1 MPAINE
7 VKTPGLLNFNA
18 IAKAINETH
27 RYNINLGWITEVDSY
42 YKQYIYNYL
51 QPAFQWLSGTLLT
64 LHTDN
69 GQAIISTNFGKCL
82 MYYLGDQVAGE
93 KLFFK
98 PVLKTN
104 ASTLDVAKANNWAE
118 DTNFQSAVTKGI
130 ILSLATGTSLLKVNV
145 SEDGEPWVECVRLD
159 NAYFLTDFRG
169 KVVSAKFLIRNYVNT
184 LTDEK
189 ENDQFY
195 LVEERYYKNENAKI
209 IDTGKS
215 FIPQKANKV
224 PYVRYSIVRSS
235 AQSNQ
240 VQGVNLAGQTLDW
253 KQTPEAIRKMI
264 KRDYNAIIIGEEQRL
279 NLPNIGVELLTNDH
293 GDISHPI
300 DIGFGRSLLI
310 DIESD
315 LITYDIA
322 CSYKIRDMYLGKGTL
337 YVPSGLSLG
346 SIVQDVTGN
355 GTLDEQMGDKPVEL
369 VPGVDPENQQY
380 IVVQFKLRADE
391 WQQIIN
397 DSMRNI
403 SGKLGIPPKILN
415 AALATYG
422 GATAT
427 QIDSE
432 DDAGLAFIYQHR
444 HYFRGAVNRI
454 AKTCFNVLGI
464 QNEIDVEFG
473 SPSIVN
479 KDRLIN
485 RNIKLYQ
492 SGLISA
498 EEAVRNINPDDD
510 ETSLLPKIKSAE
522 DREDLAL
529 DMGIN
534 PINDKAVSIST
545 NESPLG
551 NDNYKGTTDTAV
563 GKVN

>member
-1 MPAINE
+1 MSAINE

-169 KVVSAKFLIRNYVNT
+169 KVISAKFLIRNYVNT
-184 LTDEK
+184 LSDKK

-195 LVEERYYKNENAKI
+195 LVEERYYKNEKAKI

-215 FIPQKANKV
+215 FIAQKANKV
-224 PYVRYSIVRSS
+224 PYVKYSIVRSS
-235 AQSNQ
+235 SQSNQ

-355 GTLDEQMGDKPVEL
+355 GTLDEQMGDKPIEL

-454 AKTCFNVLGI
+454 AKTCFNVLGL

>member
-1 MPAINE
+1 MSAINE

-51 QPAFQWLSGTLLT
+51 QPSFQWLSGTLLT

-98 PVLKTN
+98 PALKTSN
-104 ASTLDVAKANNWAE
+104 ATLDVARANKWAE
-118 DTNFQSAVTKGI
+118 ETNFQSAVTKGV

-145 SEDGEPWVECVRLD
+145 SEDGEPWVESVRLD
-159 NAYFLTDFRG
+159 NAYFITDFRG
-169 KVVSAKFLIRNYVNT
+169 RVISAKFLIRNYVNT
-184 LTDEK
+184 LTDKK

-195 LVEERYYKNENAKI
+195 LVEERYYKSEAAKI

-215 FIPQKANKV
+215 FIAQKANKV
-224 PYVRYSIVRSS
+224 PYVKYSIVR
-235 AQSNQ
+235 AAPQSNQ
-240 VQGVNLAGQTLDW
+240 VQGVELSGQTLDW

-264 KRDYNAIIIGEEQRL
+264 KRDYNAIKIGEEQRL

-293 GDISHPI
+293 GDVSHPI

-397 DSMRNI
+397 DSMKNI

-444 HYFRGAVNRI
+444 HYFRGAVNRV
-454 AKTCFNVLGI
+454 AKTCFSILGI

-473 SPSIVN
+473 SPSIIN

>member
-1 MPAINE
+1 MSAINE

-51 QPAFQWLSGTLLT
+51 LPAFQWLSGTLLT

-98 PVLKTN
+98 PVLKTGG
-104 ASTLDVAKANNWAE
+104 ATLDVAKANNWAE
-118 DTNFQSAVTKGI
+118 DTNFQSAVTKGV

-145 SEDGEPWVECVRLD
+145 SEDGEPWVESVRLD

-184 LTDEK
+184 LTDKK

-195 LVEERYYKNENAKI
+195 LVEERYYKSEAAKI
-209 IDTGKS
+209 IDTGKT
-215 FIPQKANKV
+215 FIAQKANKV
-224 PYVRYSIVRSS
+224 PYVKYSIVR
-235 AQSNQ
+235 AAPQSNQ

-293 GDISHPI
+293 GDVSHPI

-397 DSMRNI
+397 DSMKNI

-454 AKTCFNVLGI
+454 AKTCFKVLGLE
-464 QNEIDVEFG
+464 NEIDVEFG
-473 SPSIVN
+473 SPSIIN

-529 DMGIN
+529 DMGMN

-545 NESPLG
+545 SESPLG

>member
-1 MPAINE
+1 MSAINE

-98 PVLKTN
+98 PALKTN
-104 ASTLDVAKANNWAE
+104 SSTLDVAKANNWAE

-169 KVVSAKFLIRNYVNT
+169 KVISAKFLIRNYVNT
-184 LTDEK
+184 LTDKK

-346 SIVQDVTGN
+346 SIAQDVTGN

-380 IVVQFKLRADE
+380 IVIQFKLRADE

-454 AKTCFNVLGI
+454 AKTCFNVLGL

-498 EEAVRNINPDDD
+498 KEAVRNINPDDD

>member
-1 MPAINE
+1 MSAINE

-98 PVLKTN
+98 PALKTSS
-104 ASTLDVAKANNWAE
+104 STLEVARANTWAE

-145 SEDGEPWVECVRLD
+145 SEDGEPWVESVRLD

-184 LTDEK
+184 LSDKK

-195 LVEERYYKNENAKI
+195 LVEERYYKNEPAKI

-215 FIPQKANKV
+215 FIAQKANKV

-235 AQSNQ
+235 SQSNQ
-240 VQGVNLAGQTLDW
+240 VQGVNLTGQTLDW
-253 KQTPEAIRKMI
+253 KQTPEAIRRMI
-264 KRDYNAIIIGEEQRL
+264 KRDYNAIKIGEEQRL
-279 NLPNIGVELLTNDH
+279 NLPNIGVELLCNDH

-522 DREDLAL
+522 DREDLAI
-529 DMGIN
+529 DMGVN

>member
-7 VKTPGLLNFNA
+7 VKTPALLNFNA

-42 YKQYIYNYL
+42 YKQYIYDYL

-98 PVLKTN
+98 PALKTN
-104 ASTLDVAKANNWAE
+104 SSTLDVARANKWAE
-118 DTNFQSAVTKGI
+118 ETNFQSAVTKGV
-130 ILSLATGTSLLKVNV
+130 ILSLAVGTSLLKVNV
-145 SEDGEPWVECVRLD
+145 SEDGEPWVESVRLD

-169 KVVSAKFLIRNYVNT
+169 KIISAKFLIRNYVNT
-184 LTDEK
+184 LSDK
-189 ENDQFY
+189 NENDQFY
-195 LVEERYYKNENAKI
+195 LVEERYYKNEKAKI

-215 FIPQKANKV
+215 FIAQKANKV
-224 PYVRYSIVRSS
+224 PYVKYSIVRS
-235 AQSNQ
+235 APQSNQ
-240 VQGVNLAGQTLDW
+240 VQGVNLTGQTLDW

-264 KRDYNAIIIGEEQRL
+264 KRDYNAIKIGEEQRL
-279 NLPNIGVELLTNDH
+279 NLPNIGVELLINDH
-293 GDISHPI
+293 GDVSHPI

-346 SIVQDVTGN
+346 SIMQDVTGN

-397 DSMRNI
+397 DSMKNI

-415 AALATYG
+415 AALATYS

-444 HYFRGAVNRI
+444 HYFRGAVNSI
-454 AKTCFNVLGI
+454 AKTCFSVLGI

-473 SPSIVN
+473 SPSIIN

-510 ETSLLPKIKSAE
+510 EMSLIPKIKSAE

>member
-1 MPAINE
+1 MSAINE

-69 GQAIISTNFGKCL
+69 GQDIISTNFGKCL

-104 ASTLDVAKANNWAE
+104 ASTIDVAKANNWAE

-145 SEDGEPWVECVRLD
+145 SEDGEPWVESVRLD

-169 KVVSAKFLIRNYVNT
+169 KVISAKFLIRNYVNT
-184 LTDEK
+184 LSDKK

-195 LVEERYYKNENAKI
+195 LVEERYYKNEKAKI
-209 IDTGKS
+209 IDTGTS
-215 FIPQKANKV
+215 FIAQKANKV
-224 PYVRYSIVRSS
+224 PYVKYSIVRSS
-235 AQSNQ
+235 SQSNQ
-240 VQGVNLAGQTLDW
+240 VQGVSLTGQTLDW
-253 KQTPEAIRKMI
+253 KQTPEAIRRMI
-264 KRDYNAIIIGEEQRL
+264 KRDYNAIMIGEEQRL
-279 NLPNIGVELLTNDH
+279 NLPNIGVELLCNDH

-415 AALATYG
+415 AALATYV

-473 SPSIVN
+473 SPSVVN

-529 DMGIN
+529 DMGLN
-534 PINDKAVSIST
+534 PNENKAVSIST

>member
-1 MPAINE
+1 MSAINE

-51 QPAFQWLSGTLLT
+51 LPAFQWLSGTLLT

-98 PVLKTN
+98 PVLKTGD
-104 ASTLDVAKANNWAE
+104 ATLDVAKANTWAE
-118 DTNFQSAVTKGI
+118 DTNFQSAVTKGV

-145 SEDGEPWVECVRLD
+145 SEDGEPWVESVRLD

-169 KVVSAKFLIRNYVNT
+169 RVISAKFLIRNYVNT
-184 LTDEK
+184 LTDKK

-195 LVEERYYKNENAKI
+195 LVEERYYKSEAAKI
-209 IDTGKS
+209 IDTGKT

-224 PYVRYSIVRSS
+224 PYVKYSIVR
-235 AQSNQ
+235 AAPQSNQ
-240 VQGVNLAGQTLDW
+240 VQGVNLTGQTLDW

-279 NLPNIGVELLTNDH
+279 NLPNIGVELLANDH
-293 GDISHPI
+293 GDVSHPI

-397 DSMRNI
+397 DSMKNI

-454 AKTCFNVLGI
+454 AKTCFKVLGLE
-464 QNEIDVEFG
+464 NEIDVEFG
-473 SPSIVN
+473 SPSIIN

-534 PINDKAVSIST
+534 PINDNAVSIST

>member
-1 MPAINE
+1 MSAINE

-184 LTDEK
+184 LTDKK

-195 LVEERYYKNENAKI
+195 LVEERYYKNEKAKI

-215 FIPQKANKV
+215 FIAQKANKV
-224 PYVRYSIVRSS
+224 PYVKYSIVRSS

-253 KQTPEAIRKMI
+253 KQTPESIRKMI

-279 NLPNIGVELLTNDH
+279 NLPNIGVELLCNDH

-454 AKTCFNVLGI
+454 AKTCFNVLGL

-551 NDNYKGTTDTAV
+551 NDNYKGTTETAV

>member
-1 MPAINE
+1 MSAINE
-7 VKTPGLLNFNA
+7 VKSPGLLNFNA

-27 RYNINLGWITEVDSY
+27 RFNINLGWITEVDSY
-42 YKQYIYNYL
+42 YKQYIYNHL
-51 QPAFQWLSGTLLT
+51 LPSFQWLSGTSLT

-69 GQAIISTNFGKCL
+69 GQGIIATNFGKCL

-98 PVLKTN
+98 PVLKTD
-104 ASTLDVAKANNWAE
+104 ASTLDVAKANTWAE
-118 DTNFQSAVTKGI
+118 ETNFQSAITKGI
-130 ILSLATGTSLLKVNV
+130 ILSLATGTSLLKANV
-145 SEDGEPWVECVRLD
+145 SEDGEPWVESVRLD

-169 KVVSAKFLIRNYVNT
+169 RVISAKFLIRNYVNT
-184 LTDEK
+184 LTGK
-189 ENDQFY
+189 GENNQFY
-195 LVEERYYKNENAKI
+195 LVEERYYKEEKAKI
-209 IDTGKS
+209 IDTGKA
-215 FIPQKANKV
+215 FIPQKASKA
-224 PYVRYSIVRSS
+224 PYVKYSIVRSS
-235 AQSNQ
+235 SQSNQ
-240 VQGVNLAGQTLDW
+240 VQGVNLSGQTLDW

-264 KRDYNAIIIGEEQRL
+264 KRDYNAIKIGEEQRL
-279 NLPNIGVELLTNDH
+279 NLPDIGVELLTNDN
-293 GDISHPI
+293 GDVSHPI

-322 CSYKIRDMYLGKGTL
+322 VSYKIRDMYLGKGTL

-380 IVVQFKLRADE
+380 IVVQFKLRAEE
-391 WQQIIN
+391 WQQVIN
-397 DSMRNI
+397 DSMKNI

-454 AKTCFNVLGI
+454 AKTCFSILGI

-473 SPSIVN
+473 SPSIIN

-522 DREDLAL
+522 DRENMAVEL
-529 DMGIN
+529 GIN
-534 PINDKAVSIST
+534 PVNDKSVSIST

>member
-1 MPAINE
+1 MSAINE

-104 ASTLDVAKANNWAE
+104 ASTIDVAQANKWAE

-145 SEDGEPWVECVRLD
+145 TEDGEPWVESVRLD

-184 LTDEK
+184 LSDK
-189 ENDQFY
+189 NENDQFY
-195 LVEERYYKNENAKI
+195 LVEERYYKNEKAKI

-215 FIPQKANKV
+215 FIAQKANKV

-240 VQGVNLAGQTLDW
+240 VQGVNLTGQTLDW
-253 KQTPEAIRKMI
+253 KQTPEAIRRMI
-264 KRDYNAIIIGEEQRL
+264 KRDYNAIMIGEEQRL
-279 NLPNIGVELLTNDH
+279 NLPNIGVELLCNDH

-454 AKTCFNVLGI
+454 AKTCFNVLGL

-522 DREDLAL
+522 DREDLAI
-529 DMGIN
+529 DMGLN
-534 PINDKAVSIST
+534 PSDNKAVSIST

>member
-1 MPAINE
+1 MSAINE

-104 ASTLDVAKANNWAE
+104 ASTLDVAKANTWAE

-145 SEDGEPWVECVRLD
+145 SEDGDPWVECVRLD

-169 KVVSAKFLIRNYVNT
+169 KVISAKFLIRNYVNT
-184 LTDEK
+184 LSDK
-189 ENDQFY
+189 NENDQFY
-195 LVEERYYKNENAKI
+195 LVEERYYKNEQAKI

-215 FIPQKANKV
+215 FIAQKANKV
-224 PYVRYSIVRSS
+224 PYVKYSIVRSS
-235 AQSNQ
+235 PQSNQ

-253 KQTPEAIRKMI
+253 KQTPEAIRRMI

-454 AKTCFNVLGI
+454 AKTCFSVLGL

>member
-1 MPAINE
+1 MSAINE

-27 RYNINLGWITEVDSY
+27 RFNINLGWITEVDSY
-42 YKQYIYNYL
+42 YKQYIYDHL
-51 QPAFQWLSGTLLT
+51 RPSFQWLSGTSLT

-69 GQAIISTNFGKCL
+69 GQGIIATNFGKCL

-98 PVLKTN
+98 PALKN
-104 ASTLDVAKANNWAE
+104 NSSTLDVAKANTWAE
-118 DTNFQSAVTKGI
+118 ETNFQSAITKGI
-130 ILSLATGTSLLKVNV
+130 ILSLATGTSLLKANV
-145 SEDGEPWVECVRLD
+145 SEDGEPWVESVRLD

-169 KVVSAKFLIRNYVNT
+169 KVISAKFLIRNYVNT
-184 LTDEK
+184 LTGKDE
-189 ENDQFY
+189 NNQFY
-195 LVEERYYKNENAKI
+195 LVEERYYKEEKAKI
-209 IDTGKS
+209 IDTGKA
-215 FIPQKANKV
+215 FIPQKSSKA
-224 PYVRYSIVRSS
+224 PYVKYSIVRSS
-235 AQSNQ
+235 PQSNQ
-240 VQGVNLAGQTLDW
+240 VQGVNLSGQTLDW

-264 KRDYNAIIIGEEQRL
+264 KRDYNAIKIGEEQRL
-279 NLPNIGVELLTNDH
+279 NLPDIGVELLTNDN

-322 CSYKIRDMYLGKGTL
+322 SSYKIRDMYLGKGTL

-380 IVVQFKLRADE
+380 IVVQFKLRAEE

-454 AKTCFNVLGI
+454 AKTCFSILGI
-464 QNEIDVEFG
+464 QSKIDVEFG
-473 SPSIVN
+473 SPSIIN

-522 DREDLAL
+522 DRENMAVEL
-529 DMGIN
+529 GIN
-534 PINDKAVSIST
+534 PVNDKSVSIST

>member
-1 MPAINE
+1 MSAINE

-104 ASTLDVAKANNWAE
+104 ASTLDVAKANTWAE

-169 KVVSAKFLIRNYVNT
+169 KVISAKFLIRNYVNT
-184 LTDEK
+184 LSDK
-189 ENDQFY
+189 NENDQFY

-215 FIPQKANKV
+215 FIAQKANKV
-224 PYVRYSIVRSS
+224 PYVKYSIVRSS

-264 KRDYNAIIIGEEQRL
+264 KRDYNAIKIGEEQRL

-355 GTLDEQMGDKPVEL
+355 GTLDEQMGDKPIEL

>member
-1 MPAINE
+1 MSAINE

-42 YKQYIYNYL
+42 YKQYIYDHL
-51 QPAFQWLSGTLLT
+51 RPSFQWLSGTSLT

-69 GQAIISTNFGKCL
+69 GQGIIATNFGKCL

-98 PVLKTN
+98 PVLKN
-104 ASTLDVAKANNWAE
+104 NSSTLDVAKANTWAE
-118 DTNFQSAVTKGI
+118 ATNFQSAITKGI
-130 ILSLATGTSLLKVNV
+130 ILSLATGTSLLKANV
-145 SEDGEPWVECVRLD
+145 SEDGEPWVESVRLD

-169 KVVSAKFLIRNYVNT
+169 RVISAKFLIRNYVNT
-184 LTDEK
+184 LTGKDE
-189 ENDQFY
+189 NNQFY
-195 LVEERYYKNENAKI
+195 LVEERYYKEEKAKI
-209 IDTGKS
+209 IDTGKA
-215 FIPQKANKV
+215 FIPQKSSKA
-224 PYVRYSIVRSS
+224 PYVKYSIVRSS
-235 AQSNQ
+235 PQSNQ
-240 VQGVNLAGQTLDW
+240 VQGVNLSGQTLDW

-264 KRDYNAIIIGEEQRL
+264 KRDYNAIKIGEEQRL
-279 NLPNIGVELLTNDH
+279 NLPDIGVELLTNDN

-380 IVVQFKLRADE
+380 IVVQFKLRAEE
-391 WQQIIN
+391 WQQVIN
-397 DSMRNI
+397 DSMKNI

-454 AKTCFNVLGI
+454 AKTCFSILGI
-464 QNEIDVEFG
+464 QNQIDVEFG
-473 SPSIVN
+473 SPSIIN

-522 DREDLAL
+522 DRENMAVEL
-529 DMGIN
+529 GIN
-534 PINDKAVSIST
+534 PVDNKAVSIST

>member
-1 MPAINE
+1 MSAINE

-27 RYNINLGWITEVDSY
+27 RFNINLGWITEVDSY
-42 YKQYIYNYL
+42 YKQYIYDHL
-51 QPAFQWLSGTLLT
+51 RPSFQWLSGTSLT

-69 GQAIISTNFGKCL
+69 GQGIIATNFGKCL

-98 PVLKTN
+98 PVLKTD
-104 ASTLDVAKANNWAE
+104 ASTLDVAKANTWAE
-118 DTNFQSAVTKGI
+118 ETNFQSAITKGI
-130 ILSLATGTSLLKVNV
+130 ILSLATGTSLLKANV
-145 SEDGEPWVECVRLD
+145 SEDGEPWVESVRLD

-169 KVVSAKFLIRNYVNT
+169 RVVSAKFLIRNYVNT
-184 LTDEK
+184 LTGK
-189 ENDQFY
+189 GENNQFY
-195 LVEERYYKNENAKI
+195 LVEERYYKEEKAKI
-209 IDTGKS
+209 IDTGKT
-215 FIPQKANKV
+215 FIPQKASKA
-224 PYVRYSIVRSS
+224 PYVKYSIVRSS
-235 AQSNQ
+235 PQSNQ
-240 VQGVNLAGQTLDW
+240 VQGVNLSGQTLDW

-264 KRDYNAIIIGEEQRL
+264 KRDYNAIKIGEEQRL
-279 NLPNIGVELLTNDH
+279 NLPDIGVELLTNDN

-322 CSYKIRDMYLGKGTL
+322 SSYKIRDMYLGKGTL

-380 IVVQFKLRADE
+380 IVVQFKLRAEE
-391 WQQIIN
+391 WQQVIN
-397 DSMRNI
+397 DSMKNI

-454 AKTCFNVLGI
+454 AKTCFSVLGI
-464 QNEIDVEFG
+464 QNQIDVEFG
-473 SPSIVN
+473 SPSIIN

-522 DREDLAL
+522 DRENMAVEL
-529 DMGIN
+529 GIN
-534 PINDKAVSIST
+534 PVNDKAVSIST

>member
-1 MPAINE
+1 MSAINE

-169 KVVSAKFLIRNYVNT
+169 KVVFAKFLIRNYVNT
-184 LTDEK
+184 LSDK
-189 ENDQFY
+189 NENDQFY
-195 LVEERYYKNENAKI
+195 LVEERYYKNEKAKI

-215 FIPQKANKV
+215 FIAQKANKV
-224 PYVRYSIVRSS
+224 PYVKYSIVRSS
-235 AQSNQ
+235 PQSNQ
-240 VQGVNLAGQTLDW
+240 VQGVNLTGQTLDW

-264 KRDYNAIIIGEEQRL
+264 KRDYNAIKIGEEQRL
-279 NLPNIGVELLTNDH
+279 NLPNIGVELLNNDH

-534 PINDKAVSIST
+534 PINDKNVSIST

>member
-1 MPAINE
+1 MSAINE

-51 QPAFQWLSGTLLT
+51 QPSFQWLSGSLLT

-69 GQAIISTNFGKCL
+69 GQSIISTNFGKCL

-98 PVLKTN
+98 PALKTSN
-104 ASTLDVAKANNWAE
+104 ATLDVARANKWAE
-118 DTNFQSAVTKGI
+118 ETNFQSAVTKGV

-145 SEDGEPWVECVRLD
+145 SEDGEPWVESVRLD

-169 KVVSAKFLIRNYVNT
+169 RVISAKFLIRNYVNT
-184 LTDEK
+184 LTDKK

-195 LVEERYYKNENAKI
+195 LVEERYYKNEKAKI

-215 FIPQKANKV
+215 FIAQKANKV
-224 PYVRYSIVRSS
+224 PYVKYSIVR
-235 AQSNQ
+235 AAPQSNQ
-240 VQGVNLAGQTLDW
+240 VQGVELSGQTLDW
-253 KQTPEAIRKMI
+253 KQTPEAIRKII
-264 KRDYNAIIIGEEQRL
+264 KRDYNAIKIGEEQRL

-293 GDISHPI
+293 GDVSHPI

-397 DSMRNI
+397 DSMKNI

-454 AKTCFNVLGI
+454 AKTCFKVLGLE
-464 QNEIDVEFG
+464 NEIDVEFG
-473 SPSIVN
+473 SPSIIN

-529 DMGIN
+529 ELGIN

>member
-1 MPAINE
+1 MSAINE

-51 QPAFQWLSGTLLT
+51 QPSFQWLSGTLLT

-98 PVLKTN
+98 PALKTSN
-104 ASTLDVAKANNWAE
+104 ATLDVARANKWAE
-118 DTNFQSAVTKGI
+118 ETNFQSAVTKGV

-145 SEDGEPWVECVRLD
+145 SEDGEPWVESVRLD

-169 KVVSAKFLIRNYVNT
+169 RVISAKFLIRNYVNT
-184 LTDEK
+184 LTDKK

-195 LVEERYYKNENAKI
+195 LVEERYYKSEAAKI

-215 FIPQKANKV
+215 FIAQKANKV
-224 PYVRYSIVRSS
+224 PYVKYSIVR
-235 AQSNQ
+235 AAPQSNQ
-240 VQGVNLAGQTLDW
+240 VQGVELSGQTLDW

-264 KRDYNAIIIGEEQRL
+264 KRDYNAIKIGEEQRL

-293 GDISHPI
+293 GDVSHPI

-397 DSMRNI
+397 DSMKNI

-444 HYFRGAVNRI
+444 HYFRGAVNRV
-454 AKTCFNVLGI
+454 AKTCFSILGI

-473 SPSIVN
+473 SPSIIN

-529 DMGIN
+529 DMRIN

>member
-1 MPAINE
+1 MSAINE

-51 QPAFQWLSGTLLT
+51 LPAFQWLSGTLLT

-98 PVLKTN
+98 PVLKTGE
-104 ASTLDVAKANNWAE
+104 ATLDVARANNWAE
-118 DTNFQSAVTKGI
+118 DTNFQSAVTKGV

-145 SEDGEPWVECVRLD
+145 SEDGEPWVESVRLD

-184 LTDEK
+184 LSDKK

-195 LVEERYYKNENAKI
+195 LVEERYYKNEKAKI
-209 IDTGKS
+209 IDTGSS
-215 FIPQKANKV
+215 FIAQKANKV
-224 PYVRYSIVRSS
+224 PYVKYSIVRSS

-240 VQGVNLAGQTLDW
+240 VQGVNLTGQPLDW

-279 NLPNIGVELLTNDH
+279 NLPDIGVELLTNDH
-293 GDISHPI
+293 GDVSHPI

-346 SIVQDVTGN
+346 SIMQDVTGN

-397 DSMRNI
+397 DSMKNI

-454 AKTCFNVLGI
+454 AKTCFKVLGI

-473 SPSIVN
+473 SPSIIN

-510 ETSLLPKIKSAE
+510 ETSLLPKIKTAE
-522 DREDLAL
+522 DRENLAI
-529 DMGIN
+529 DMGMSPVN
-534 PINDKAVSIST
+534 EKAVSIST

>member
-1 MPAINE
+1 MSAINE

-169 KVVSAKFLIRNYVNT
+169 KVISAKFLIRNYVNT
-184 LTDEK
+184 LTDKK

-215 FIPQKANKV
+215 FIAQKANKV
-224 PYVRYSIVRSS
+224 PYVKYSIVRSS

-355 GTLDEQMGDKPVEL
+355 GTLDEQMGDKPIEL

-454 AKTCFNVLGI
+454 AKTCFNVLGL

>member
-1 MPAINE
+1 
-7 VKTPGLLNFNA
+7 
-18 IAKAINETH
+18 
-27 RYNINLGWITEVDSY
+27 
-42 YKQYIYNYL
+42 
-51 QPAFQWLSGTLLT
+51 
-64 LHTDN
+64 
-69 GQAIISTNFGKCL
+69 
-82 MYYLGDQVAGE
+82 
-93 KLFFK
+93 
-98 PVLKTN
+98 
-104 ASTLDVAKANNWAE
+104 
-118 DTNFQSAVTKGI
+118 
-130 ILSLATGTSLLKVNV
+130 
-145 SEDGEPWVECVRLD
+145 
-159 NAYFLTDFRG
+159 
-169 KVVSAKFLIRNYVNT
+169 
-184 LTDEK
+184 
-189 ENDQFY
+189 
-195 LVEERYYKNENAKI
+195 
-209 IDTGKS
+209 
-215 FIPQKANKV
+215 
-224 PYVRYSIVRSS
+224 
-235 AQSNQ
+235 
-240 VQGVNLAGQTLDW
+240 
-253 KQTPEAIRKMI
+253 
-264 KRDYNAIIIGEEQRL
+264 
-279 NLPNIGVELLTNDH
+279 
-293 GDISHPI
+293 
-300 DIGFGRSLLI
+300 
-310 DIESD
+310 
-315 LITYDIA
+315 
-322 CSYKIRDMYLGKGTL
+322 MYLGKGTL

-355 GTLDEQMGDKPVEL
+355 GTLDEQTGDKPVEL

-454 AKTCFNVLGI
+454 AKTCFSILGI
-464 QNEIDVEFG
+464 QSEIDVEFG

-529 DMGIN
+529 DMGVN